1 MSQPFTVG
9 GYPNPN
15 QPQMSVG
22 GYPQQPQ
29 IQQNQP
35 TVQTGMQ
42 PRIWTAYGTARLRPT
57 YGTTP
62 RLIWTAYGTTKLVW
76 STDGTTPRWIWS
88 TYGTTNHNVN
98 LSSTETTTKFISD

>member
-22 GYPQQPQ
+22 GYPQQAQ
-29 IQQNQP
+29 IQPNQP

-42 PRIWTAYGTARLRPT
+42 QPGFGQPGFGQPMGQPQGGFGQPT
-57 YGTTP
+57 TM
-62 RLIWTAYGTTKLVW
+62 
-76 STDGTTPRWIWS
+76 S
-88 TYGTTNHNVN
+88 TYPQQRPPQN
-98 LSSTETTTKFISD
+98 LSQIL